1 MKFDRYAIYFTPQ
14 GSLAEAGAAWLGWDL
29 ARGRTVAHPDVAGLD
44 VAALTETPRKY
55 GPHATIKP
63 PFVLAEGASAD
74 GLQAAFEVLCT
85 RLAPVTLDGLALTP
99 LGRFLALTP
108 EGDTVALN
116 AMAAEV
122 VRGLDM
128 FRAPPTEADLARRR
142 QANLTPAQEANLIQW
157 GYPYV
162 MDAFRF
168 HITLTSK
175 LPKGDLPQVIA
186 ALAPYITPHLPQPFI
201 LDSLTLVGQAED
213 GMFHEVH
220 RAALSG

>member
-14 GSLAEAGAAWLGWDL
+14 GSLAEAGAAWLGWDV
-29 ARGRTVAHPDVAGLD
+29 ARGCVVAHPAVAGLD
-44 VAALTETPRKY
+44 VATLTETPRKY
-55 GPHATIKP
+55 GLHATLKP
-63 PFVLAEGASAD
+63 PFGLAEGTTAD
-74 GLQAAFEVLCT
+74 GLLAEFEALCT
-85 RLAPVTLDGLALTP
+85 RLSPVTLDGLALTP

-108 EGDTVALN
+108 EGGTAALN

-122 VRGLDM
+122 VRGLDA
-128 FRAPPTEADLARRR
+128 FRAAPAEADLARRR
-142 QANLTPAQEANLIQW
+142 QANLTPAQEANLSQW

-162 MDAFRF
+162 MEAFRF
-168 HITLTSK
+168 HVTLTGK
-175 LPKGDLPQVIA
+175 LPKSDLPRVTA
-186 ALAPYITPHLPQPFI
+186 ALAPYIAPHLPQPFI

>member
-1 MKFDRYAIYFTPQ
+1 MKFDRYAIYYTPQ
-14 GSLAEAGAAWLGWDL
+14 GSLAEAGAAWLGWDV
-29 ARGRTVAHPDVAGLD
+29 ARGRAVAHPEVAGLD
-44 VAALTETPRKY
+44 VAALTQTPRKY
-55 GPHATIKP
+55 GLHATIKP
-63 PFVLAEGASAD
+63 PFVLAEGTTAD
-74 GLQAAFEVLCT
+74 GLLAEFEALCT
-85 RLAPVTLDGLALTP
+85 RLSPVTLDGLALTP

-108 EGDTVALN
+108 EGDTAALN

-122 VRGLDM
+122 VRGLDA
-128 FRAPPTEADLARRR
+128 FRAPPAEADLARRR
-142 QANLTPAQEANLIQW
+142 QANLTPAQEANLTKW

-162 MDAFRF
+162 MEAFRF
-168 HITLTSK
+168 HITLPGK
-175 LPKGDLPQVIA
+175 LPKSDLPQVTA

>member
-1 MKFDRYAIYFTPQ
+1 MKFDRYAIYYTPQ
-14 GSLAEAGAAWLGWDL
+14 GSLAEAGAAWLGWDV
-29 ARGRTVAHPDVAGLD
+29 ARGRAVAHPEVAGLD
-44 VAALTETPRKY
+44 VAALTQTPRKY
-55 GPHATIKP
+55 GLHATIKP
-63 PFVLAEGASAD
+63 PFVLAEGTTAD
-74 GLQAAFEVLCT
+74 GLLAEFEALCT
-85 RLAPVTLDGLALTP
+85 RLSPVTLDGLALTP

-108 EGDTVALN
+108 EGGTAALN

-122 VRGLDM
+122 VRGLDT
-128 FRAPPTEADLARRR
+128 FRAPPSEADLARRR
-142 QANLTPAQEANLIQW
+142 QANLTPAQEANLTKW

-162 MDAFRF
+162 MEAFRF
-168 HITLTSK
+168 HITLTGK
-175 LPKGDLPQVIA
+175 LPKGDLPQVTA

>member
-55 GPHATIKP
+55 GLHATIKP

-108 EGDTVALN
+108 EGDTAALN

-175 LPKGDLPQVIA
+175 LPKADLPQVTA
-186 ALAPYITPHLPQPFI
+186 ALDPYITPHLPQPFV
-201 LDSLTLVGQAED
+201 LSSLTLVGQAKD

>member
-1 MKFDRYAIYFTPQ
+1 MKFDRYAIYYTPK
-14 GSLAEAGAAWLGWDL
+14 GALAEAGAAWLGWDL
-29 ARGRTVAHPDVAGLD
+29 ARGRAVAHPEVAGLD

-55 GPHATIKP
+55 GLHATIKP

-74 GLQAAFEVLCT
+74 GVLTEFKTLCK

-108 EGDTVALN
+108 AGDTAALN

-122 VRGLDM
+122 VRGLDT
-128 FRAPPTEADLARRR
+128 FRAPPTEAELARRR
-142 QANLTPAQEANLIQW
+142 QANLTPVQEANLSQW

-162 MDAFRF
+162 MEAFRF
-168 HITLTSK
+168 HITLTGK
-175 LPKGDLPQVIA
+175 LPKGDLPQVTA
-186 ALAPYITPHLPQPFI
+186 ALAPYITPHLPRPFV
-201 LDSLTLVGQAED
+201 LNSLTVVGQAED

>member
-1 MKFDRYAIYFTPQ
+1 MKFDRYAIYYTPQ
-14 GSLAEAGAAWLGWDL
+14 GALAEAGAAWLGWDL
-29 ARGRTVAHPDVAGLD
+29 ARGRAVAHPEVAGLD

-55 GPHATIKP
+55 GLHATVKP
-63 PFVLAEGASAD
+63 PFVLAEGTTAD
-74 GLQAAFEVLCT
+74 GVLTEFKTLCK

-108 EGDTVALN
+108 EGDTAALN
-116 AMAAEV
+116 AIAAEV
-122 VRGLDM
+122 VRGLDT

-142 QANLTPAQEANLIQW
+142 QANLTPEQEANLSQW

-162 MDAFRF
+162 MEAFRF
-168 HITLTSK
+168 HITLTGK
-175 LPKGDLPQVIA
+175 LPKGDLPQVTA
-186 ALAPYITPHLPQPFI
+186 ALAPYITPHLPQPFV

>member
-1 MKFDRYAIYFTPQ
+1 MKFDRYAIYYTPQ
-14 GSLAEAGAAWLGWDL
+14 GALAEAGAAWLGWDL
-29 ARGRTVAHPDVAGLD
+29 ARGRAVAHPEVAGLD

-55 GPHATIKP
+55 GLHATVKP
-63 PFVLAEGASAD
+63 PFVLAEGTTAD
-74 GLQAAFEVLCT
+74 GVLTEFKTLCK

-108 EGDTVALN
+108 EGDTAALN

-122 VRGLDM
+122 VRGLDT
-128 FRAPPTEADLARRR
+128 FRAPPSEADLARRR
-142 QANLTPAQEANLIQW
+142 QANLTPKQEANLSQW

-162 MDAFRF
+162 MEAFRF
-168 HITLTSK
+168 HITLTGK
-175 LPKGDLPQVIA
+175 LPKADLPQVTA
-186 ALAPYITPHLPQPFI
+186 ALAPYITPHLPQPFV

>member
-1 MKFDRYAIYFTPQ
+1 MKFDRYAIYYTPQ
-14 GSLAEAGAAWLGWDL
+14 GSLAEAGAAWLGWDV
-29 ARGRTVAHPDVAGLD
+29 ARGQAVAHPEVAGLD
-44 VAALTETPRKY
+44 VAALTQTPRKY
-55 GPHATIKP
+55 GLHATIKP
-63 PFVLAEGASAD
+63 PFVLAEGTTAD
-74 GLQAAFEVLCT
+74 GLLAEFEALCT
-85 RLAPVTLDGLALTP
+85 RLSPVTLDGLALTP

-108 EGDTVALN
+108 EGGTAALN

-122 VRGLDM
+122 VRGLDT
-128 FRAPPTEADLARRR
+128 FRAPPSEADLARRR
-142 QANLTPAQEANLIQW
+142 QANLTPAQEANLTKW

-162 MDAFRF
+162 MEAFRF
-168 HITLTSK
+168 HITLTGK
-175 LPKGDLPQVIA
+175 LPKGDLPQVTA

>member
-1 MKFDRYAIYFTPQ
+1 MKFDRYAIYYTPK
-14 GSLAEAGAAWLGWDL
+14 GALAEAGAAWLGWDL
-29 ARGRTVAHPDVAGLD
+29 ARGRAVAHPEVAGLD
-44 VAALTETPRKY
+44 VAALTQTPRKY
-55 GPHATIKP
+55 GLHATIKP

-74 GLQAAFEVLCT
+74 GVLSEFEALCT

-108 EGDTVALN
+108 AGDTAALN

-122 VRGLDM
+122 VRGLDT
-128 FRAPPTEADLARRR
+128 FRAPPTEAELARRR
-142 QANLTPAQEANLIQW
+142 QANLTPVQEANLSQW

-162 MDAFRF
+162 MEAFRF
-168 HITLTSK
+168 HITLTGK
-175 LPKGDLPQVIA
+175 LPKADLPQVTA
-186 ALAPYITPHLPQPFI
+186 ALAPYITPHLPQPFV

>member
-1 MKFDRYAIYFTPQ
+1 MKFDRYAIYYTPK
-14 GSLAEAGAAWLGWDL
+14 GALAEAGAAWLGWDL
-29 ARGRTVAHPDVAGLD
+29 ARGRAVAHPEVRGLD

-55 GPHATIKP
+55 GLHATIKP

-74 GLQAAFEVLCT
+74 GVLTEFKTLCK

-108 EGDTVALN
+108 AGDTAALN

-122 VRGLDM
+122 VRGLDT
-128 FRAPPTEADLARRR
+128 FRAPPTEAELARRR
-142 QANLTPAQEANLIQW
+142 QANLTPEQEANLSQW

-162 MDAFRF
+162 MEAFRF
-168 HITLTSK
+168 HITLTGK
-175 LPKGDLPQVIA
+175 LPKGDLPQVTA
-186 ALAPYITPHLPQPFI
+186 ALAPYITPHLPQPFV
-201 LDSLTLVGQAED
+201 LDSLTLVGQAPD

>member
-1 MKFDRYAIYFTPQ
+1 MKFHRYAIYYTPK
-14 GSLAEAGAAWLGWDL
+14 GALAEAGAAWLGWDL
-29 ARGRTVAHPDVAGLD
+29 ARGRAVAHPEVTGLD

-55 GPHATIKP
+55 GLHATIKP

-74 GLQAAFEVLCT
+74 GVLTEFKTLCK

-108 EGDTVALN
+108 AGDTAALN

-122 VRGLDM
+122 VRGLDT
-128 FRAPPTEADLARRR
+128 FRAPPSEADLARRR
-142 QANLTPAQEANLIQW
+142 QANLTPKQEANLSQW

-162 MDAFRF
+162 MEAFRF
-168 HITLTSK
+168 HITLTGK
-175 LPKGDLPQVIA
+175 LPKGDLPQVTA
-186 ALAPYITPHLPQPFI
+186 ALAPYITPHLPRPFV
-201 LDSLTLVGQAED
+201 LNSLTLVGQAED

>member
-1 MKFDRYAIYFTPQ
+1 MKFDRYAIYYTPK
-14 GSLAEAGAAWLGWDL
+14 GALAEAGAAWLGWDL
-29 ARGRTVAHPDVAGLD
+29 ARGRAVAHPEVTGLD

-55 GPHATIKP
+55 GLHATIKP

-74 GLQAAFEVLCT
+74 GVLTEFKTLCK

-108 EGDTVALN
+108 AGDTAALN

-122 VRGLDM
+122 VRGLDT

-142 QANLTPAQEANLIQW
+142 QANLTPVQEANLSQW

-162 MDAFRF
+162 MEAFRF
-168 HITLTSK
+168 HITLTGK
-175 LPKGDLPQVIA
+175 LPKGDLPQVTA
-186 ALAPYITPHLPQPFI
+186 ALAPYITPHLPRPFV
-201 LDSLTLVGQAED
+201 LNSLTLVGQAED

>member
-1 MKFDRYAIYFTPQ
+1 MKFDRYAIYYTPK
-14 GSLAEAGAAWLGWDL
+14 GALAEAGAAWLGWDL
-29 ARGRTVAHPDVAGLD
+29 ARGRAVAHPEVAGLD

-55 GPHATIKP
+55 GLHATVKP

-74 GLQAAFEVLCT
+74 GVLTEFKTLCT
-85 RLAPVTLDGLALTP
+85 RLAPVTLDGLALTQ

-108 EGDTVALN
+108 AGDTAALN

-122 VRGLDM
+122 VRGLDP

-142 QANLTPAQEANLIQW
+142 QANLTPVQEANLSQW

-162 MDAFRF
+162 MEAFRF
-168 HITLTSK
+168 HITLTGK
-175 LPKGDLPQVIA
+175 LPKGDLPQVTA
-186 ALAPYITPHLPQPFI
+186 ALAPYITPHLPQPFV

>member
-1 MKFDRYAIYFTPQ
+1 
-14 GSLAEAGAAWLGWDL
+14 LAEAGAAWLGWDV
-29 ARGRTVAHPDVAGLD
+29 ARGQAVAHPEVAALD

-55 GPHATIKP
+55 GLHATIKP
-63 PFVLAEGASAD
+63 PFVLAEGATAD
-74 GLQAAFEVLCT
+74 GLQSAFETSCT
-85 RLAPVTLDGLALTP
+85 QLAPVTLDGLSLTP

-108 EGDTVALN
+108 EGGTAALN

-122 VRGLDM
+122 VRGLDT
-128 FRAPPTEADLARRR
+128 FRAPPSEADLARRR
-142 QANLTPAQEANLIQW
+142 QANLTPAQEANLTKW

-162 MDAFRF
+162 MEAFRF
-168 HITLTSK
+168 HITLTGK
-175 LPKGDLPQVIA
+175 LPKGDLPQVTA

>member
-55 GPHATIKP
+55 GLHATIKP

-108 EGDTVALN
+108 EGDTAALN

-175 LPKGDLPQVIA
+175 LPKAALPQVSA
-186 ALAPYITPHLPQPFI
+186 ALDPYITPHLPQPFV
-201 LDSLTLVGQAED
+201 LDSLTLVGQAKD

>member
-1 MKFDRYAIYFTPQ
+1 MKFDRYAIYYTPQ
-14 GSLAEAGAAWLGWDL
+14 GGLAEAGAAWLGWDV
-29 ARGRTVAHPDVAGLD
+29 ARGQTVAHPNVAGLD

-55 GPHATIKP
+55 GLHATIKP
-63 PFVLAEGASAD
+63 PFFLAEGVMAD
-74 GLQAAFEVLCT
+74 DLQAAFKALCT
-85 RLAPVTLDGLALTP
+85 QLAPVTLDRLTLTP

-108 EGDTVALN
+108 EGDTTALN

-122 VRGLDM
+122 VRGLDT
-128 FRAPPTEADLARRR
+128 FRAPPAEADLARRR
-142 QANLTPAQEANLIQW
+142 QASLTRAQEANLIQW

-175 LPKGDLPQVIA
+175 LPKGDLPQVTA
-186 ALAPYITPHLPQPFI
+186 ALTPYITPHLPQPFM
-201 LDSLTLVGQAED
+201 LDSLTLVGQAKD

-220 RAALSG
+220 RATLSG

>member
-55 GPHATIKP
+55 GLHATIKP

-74 GLQAAFEVLCT
+74 GLQAAFEVFCT

-108 EGDTVALN
+108 EGDTAALN

-142 QANLTPAQEANLIQW
+142 QANLTPAQEANLTKW

-175 LPKGDLPQVIA
+175 LPKADLPQVTA
-186 ALAPYITPHLPQPFI
+186 ALDPYITPHLPQPFV
-201 LDSLTLVGQAED
+201 LSSLTLVGQAKD

>member
-1 MKFDRYAIYFTPQ
+1 MKFDRYAIYYTPK
-14 GSLAEAGAAWLGWDL
+14 GALAEAGAAWLGWDL
-29 ARGRTVAHPDVAGLD
+29 ARGRAVAHPEVAGLD

-55 GPHATIKP
+55 GLHATIKP

-74 GLQAAFEVLCT
+74 GVLTEFKTLCR

-108 EGDTVALN
+108 AGDTAALN

-122 VRGLDM
+122 VRGLDT

-142 QANLTPAQEANLIQW
+142 QANLTPEQEANLSQW

-162 MDAFRF
+162 MEAFRF
-168 HITLTSK
+168 HITLTGK
-175 LPKGDLPQVIA
+175 LPKADPPQVTA
-186 ALAPYITPHLPQPFI
+186 ALAPYITPHLPQPFV

>member
-1 MKFDRYAIYFTPQ
+1 MKFDRYAIYYTPQ
-14 GSLAEAGAAWLGWDL
+14 GALAEAGAAWLGWDL
-29 ARGRTVAHPDVAGLD
+29 ARGRAVAHPEVAGLD

-55 GPHATIKP
+55 GLHATVKP
-63 PFVLAEGASAD
+63 PFVLAEGTTAD
-74 GLQAAFEVLCT
+74 GVLTEFKTLCK

-108 EGDTVALN
+108 EGDTAALN
-116 AMAAEV
+116 AIAAEV
-122 VRGLDM
+122 VRGLDT

-142 QANLTPAQEANLIQW
+142 QANLTPEQEANLSQW

-162 MDAFRF
+162 MEAFRF
-168 HITLTSK
+168 HITLTGK
-175 LPKGDLPQVIA
+175 LPKADLPQVTA
-186 ALAPYITPHLPQPFI
+186 ALAPYITPHLPQPFV